1 MFFSIRSVS
10 LLALVGLAASAS
22 ALELRDASE
31 LTVLPEAAE
40 VFAKSLLAQ
49 ANIGNVAGRA
59 MRPKARRHATGQCS
73 VGTPQ
78 CCNQVVHDQA
88 KKDVFSALAG
98 IKELTGPIALDCFQL
113 PVNVIGVA

>member
-1 MFFSIRSVS
+1 
-10 LLALVGLAASAS
+10 
-22 ALELRDASE
+22 
-31 LTVLPEAAE
+31 
-40 VFAKSLLAQ
+40 
-49 ANIGNVAGRA
+49 

-113 PVNVIGVA
+113 PVNVIGAALAAQNTCKSTPMCCENVTQSGLVNFGCTNLPLN